1 MPGLRDKRRAPAYNF
16 SRHVFFFSPQTG
28 GVKRLLILG
37 VLVLVMAAGWRS
49 YGSPETGTGT
59 LTLSQPAPNVG
70 EAAPE
75 FAATSVTGETFR
87 LDDRGT
93 YVLAF
98 WSTLNQGS
106 YRSRLEL
113 SEMAREYSDADISF
127 AAVYV
132 NNPSGDY
139 SEAPY
144 TVIMDPNGRLT
155 SLYNVKRVP
164 RLFLIENGRV
174 EFVYNSYHEENR
186 RLLEDRIAQLLPE
199 EGPGQDR
206 EPG

>member
-1 MPGLRDKRRAPAYNF
+1 MSAARDKRRAPEYN
-16 SRHVFFFSPQTG
+16 SNRYVFLFPSPRTDMR
-28 GVKRLLILG
+28 RLLILG
-37 VLVLVMAAGWRS
+37 VLVLVMAVGWRS

-59 LTLSQPAPNVG
+59 LTLPQPAPNVG

-75 FAATSVTGETFR
+75 FAASPVNDETFR

-113 SEMAREYSDADISF
+113 SELAQKYSDTGISF

-164 RLFLIENGRV
+164 RLFLIDNGRV
-174 EFVYNSYHEENR
+174 EFVYNNYHEENQK
-186 RLLEDRIAQLLPE
+186 LLEDRITQLLSEKEPE
-199 EGPGQDR
+199 AG
-206 EPG
+206 